1 MSNPFQEQFLKAGLV
16 SKDQVKKAN
25 QAKSKKQH
33 QQKKQRS
40 RKQLQAEDQKA
51 VMQARQAAEL
61 KAERD
66 RELNRKKQ
74 DQAQLKAISKEIDQL
89 IREHHLKRD
98 DSCDI
103 AYNFEHRDKV
113 RRIYVNADMKLSIVA
128 GKLGIARIEGRYELV
143 PLAIAQK
150 IQQRNDKRIVLFE
163 AESQA
168 KDADDPYADYQVPD
182 DLVW

>member
-1 MSNPFQEQFLKAGLV
+1 MNNPFQEQFLKAGLV

-25 QAKSKKQH
+25 QAKAKKQH

-51 VMQARQAAEL
+51 AMQARKAVQQ

-89 IREHHLKRD
+89 IRDHQVKRD

-113 RRIYVNADMKLSIVA
+113 RRIYVNAEIKQGIVA

-143 PLAIAQK
+143 PLDVARK
-150 IQQRNDKRIVLFE
+150 IQQRNDKRVVLFE
-163 AESQA
+163 AEQQTRH
-168 KDADDPYADYQVPD
+168 DNDPYADYQVPD
-182 DLVW
+182 DLMW

>member
-16 SKDQVKKAN
+16 SKEQVKKAN

-33 QQKKQRS
+33 QQKKQRG
-40 RKQLQAEDQKA
+40 RKQLQADKDA
-51 VMQARQAAEL
+51 AALKARQAAQQ
-61 KAERD
+61 KAEHD
-66 RELNRKKQ
+66 RELNRQRQ

-98 DSCDI
+98 ESCDI

-113 RRIYVNADMKLSIVA
+113 RRIYVNAEMKQNIVA

-143 PLAIAQK
+143 PMAVAQK
-150 IQQRNDKRIVLFE
+150 IQQRNDKRVVLFE
-163 AESQA
+163 TEAQTA
-168 KDADDPYADYQVPD
+168 DADDAYADYQVPD
-182 DLVW
+182 DLMW

>member
-16 SKDQVKKAN
+16 SKEQVKKAN

-40 RKQLQAEDQKA
+40 RKQLQAEQQKA
-51 VMQARQAAEL
+51 AMRAREQAQQ
-61 KAERD
+61 KAEHD

-89 IREHHLKRD
+89 IRDHLIKRD

-113 RRIYVNADMKLSIVA
+113 RRIYVNTEMKQGIAA

-143 PLAIAQK
+143 PLEIAQK
-150 IQQRNDKRIVLFE
+150 IQQRNDKRVVIFA
-163 AESQA
+163 AEQQA
-168 KDADDPYADYQVPD
+168 SDADDPYADYQVPD
-182 DLVW
+182 YLIW